1 MVIDALPSLLDVRD
15 RDPYPLYEDLRRRGS
30 VVRDEGMGAWLVLD
44 HAGCTFVE
52 RREDLFEEPTSGLP
66 GAAAISGRRD
76 LRALVGEEH
85 DGLYRAISHA
95 WRPVPIGPYTTSVF
109 RPVLADRLE
118 TLARAGRMELFG
130 DVATRVPI
138 RNIASILG
146 LPADDEE
153 ALRRAKGW
161 LEAVLAWRHSYGRD
175 PVLREAAEEATRQL
189 SPILLETIVER
200 GERPTGDMI
209 SWLWDSGRAIF
220 DDWSAE
226 DVLANTTFLFEAGS
240 ETTSMLICTT
250 TRRLLWETPE
260 RRATILADR
269 DALRWFMEEV
279 LRHSTVVH
287 WRARRAT
294 RDVGLGGVTIRA
306 GDMVH
311 PVNGAANRDPA
322 YWERPDEF
330 DPARP
335 KLASHLAFNVGP
347 RHCAGAHLAR
357 LQAAEAVTG
366 LWRAFPDLALD
377 PDAPPPIFAGYV
389 TRTYR
394 PLHLTYAPRMA
405 SKVRSDV
412 LGQEQAPGLR

>member
-1 MVIDALPSLLDVRD
+1 MAVDALPSLVEVRD
-15 RDPYPLYEDLRRRGS
+15 LDPYPLYEELRRRGS

-66 GAAAISGRRD
+66 GAAAITGRRD

-85 DGLYRAISHA
+85 DGLYRAIAHA
-95 WRPVPIGPYTTSVF
+95 WRPVPIAPYTTSVV
-109 RPVLADRLE
+109 RPVLADRLAS
-118 TLARAGRMELFG
+118 LGPAGRTELFE

-138 RNIASILG
+138 RIIARILG

-161 LEAVLAWRHSYGRD
+161 LAAVLAWRHSYGRD
-175 PVLREAAEEATRQL
+175 PALREAAEAATRLL
-189 SPILLETIVER
+189 SPILLETIAER
-200 GERPTGDMI
+200 GERPTDDMI
-209 SWLWDSGRAIF
+209 SWLWESGRTVFA
-220 DDWSAE
+220 DWSAE

-240 ETTSMLICTT
+240 ETTSMLICSM
-250 TRRLLWETPE
+250 TRQLLWETPE
-260 RRATILADR
+260 RRLAILGDR

-294 RDVGLGGVTIRA
+294 RDVELGGVTIRA

-311 PVNGAANRDPA
+311 PVNGAANRDPV
-322 YWERPDEF
+322 YWERPAEF
-330 DPARP
+330 DPGRP
-335 KLASHLAFNVGP
+335 RLASHLAFNVGP

-357 LQAAEAVTG
+357 LQASEAVTA

-377 PDAPPPIFAGYV
+377 PAAAPPTFAGYV
-389 TRTYR
+389 TRTWR
-394 PLHLTYAPRMA
+394 PLHLTFAPRSEA
-405 SKVRSDV
+405 EVRETV
-412 LGQEQAPGLR
+412 LGHS